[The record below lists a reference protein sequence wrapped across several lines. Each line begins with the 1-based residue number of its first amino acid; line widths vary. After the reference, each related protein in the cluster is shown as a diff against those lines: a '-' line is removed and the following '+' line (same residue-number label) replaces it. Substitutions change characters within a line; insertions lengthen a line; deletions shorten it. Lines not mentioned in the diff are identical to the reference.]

1 MTDIVRIDT
10 NQRMSRAV
18 IHDGKV
24 YLSGL
29 TADDRSADVGGQT
42 SQVLAKIEKYLE
54 KAGTD
59 KAHLLTAQI
68 WLKDIAADFDV
79 MNEVWCGWTSPNAAP
94 SRATAQCR
102 LASPEILVEIIVTAA
117 IPF

>member
-1 MTDIVRIDT
+1 MIDIVRIDT
-10 NQRMSRAV
+10 NQRMSRVV

-29 TADDRSADVGGQT
+29 TADDRSADIKGQT
-42 SQVLAKIEKYLE
+42 AQVLAKIAKYLE

-68 WLKDIAADFDV
+68 WLKDIAADFAA
-79 MNEVWCGWTSPNAAP
+79 MNEVWSGWTSPNAAP
-94 SRATAQCR
+94 SRATAQCQM
-102 LASPEILVEIIVTAA
+102 ASPEILVEIVVTAA